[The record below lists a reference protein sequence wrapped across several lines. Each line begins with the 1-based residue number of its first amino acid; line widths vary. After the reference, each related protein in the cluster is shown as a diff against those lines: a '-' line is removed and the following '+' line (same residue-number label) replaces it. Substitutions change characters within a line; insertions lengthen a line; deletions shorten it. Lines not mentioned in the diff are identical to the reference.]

1 MIPFDD
7 AIAEV
12 ARLLAERV
20 GAGRSGFVAVDGQSC
35 AGKTTFADAL
45 AVGLPGAIVVHG
57 DDLSRAGRPLWEHE
71 RFLAEVYRPLA
82 GGGEARYRRWHWT
95 SVEPGAELVVPP
107 GVPVIAEG
115 VHTMDRAVAVP
126 WDVRVWV
133 DVDRSLRL
141 DRARAREGGARW
153 DCWSTNW
160 MPQEDAYVTAQNPAA
175 SADLVV
181 DGDSAGASGMDAA
194 SPC

>member
-1 MIPFDD
+1 MIPFAD
-7 AIAEV
+7 ATERVAE
-12 ARLLAERV
+12 LLAERV
-20 GAGRSGFVAVDGQSC
+20 PAGRSAFIAVDGQSC
-35 AGKTTFADAL
+35 AGKTTFAAAL
-45 AVGLPGAIVVHG
+45 AEALPGSVIVHG
-57 DDLSRAGRPLWEHE
+57 DDMSRAGRPLWEHE
-71 RFLAEVYRPLA
+71 RFVTEVYGPLLA
-82 GGGEARYRRWHWT
+82 GQGATYRRWHWT